1 LPTDYGPLRPVVEK
15 TVERFLE
22 CGLLRHGFARMRCG
36 HCHEEYLLAFSC
48 KTRSF
53 CPSCQAKRVAAFMEW
68 VTEEILEPVGHRQL
82 VCTIP
87 RVLRPT
93 FRRDRRLLGELARCA
108 WASLKQYTQARFP
121 DPGVAPGAILA
132 IQTYGDQLNWH
143 PHPHSLVSDGVWDR
157 QSEQFHPFGPLDYKV
172 PTGLFQHHVLEMLTR
187 RRRLSRE
194 FADRLRSRHPSG
206 FQVYCG
212 PPVDRDDRPALER
225 LSAYIMRP
233 GFAGTRLEYQAE
245 TGQIQYRTNKG
256 VPRSLDA
263 LDWIAPVTSHIP
275 DPHQR
280 MVRYHGRY
288 SNASRGKRRKQC
300 HSPPL
305 NAGVDRAPQP
315 HSAARH
321 FARQR
326 RRNWARLLKKIYEV
340 DPLRWKS
347 LGSSAPVDIAAS
359 ASDPDSG

>member
-1 LPTDYGPLRPVVEK
+1 
-15 TVERFLE
+15 
-22 CGLLRHGFARMRCG
+22 
-36 HCHEEYLLAFSC
+36 
-48 KTRSF
+48 
-53 CPSCQAKRVAAFMEW
+53 
-68 VTEEILEPVGHRQL
+68 
-82 VCTIP
+82 
-87 RVLRPT
+87 
-93 FRRDRRLLGELARCA
+93 
-108 WASLKQYTQARFP
+108 
-121 DPGVAPGAILA
+121 
-132 IQTYGDQLNWH
+132 
-143 PHPHSLVSDGVWDR
+143 LVSDGVWDR

-172 PTGLFQHHVLEMLTR
+172 PTELFQHHVLEMLTR

-212 PPVDRDDRPALER
+212 PTVDRDDQPALER
-225 LSAYIMRP
+225 LSAYILRP
-233 GFAGTRLEYQAE
+233 GLAGTRLEYQAE

-340 DPLRWKS
+340 DPLRCPRCGSRMEIIAFIEEWTVIRKILQHLNLRERPRRAPPPPLLPHKLETF
-347 LGSSAPVDIAAS
+347 LGTLSPRQAQQVQAS
-359 ASDPDSG
+359 ADSVFWDDVPVHHG